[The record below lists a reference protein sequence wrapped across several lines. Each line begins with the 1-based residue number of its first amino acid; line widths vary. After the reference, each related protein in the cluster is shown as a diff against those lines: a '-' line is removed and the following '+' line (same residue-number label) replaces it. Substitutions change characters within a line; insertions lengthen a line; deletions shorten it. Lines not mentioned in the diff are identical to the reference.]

1 MIDTAAAGKVLVAKK
16 GDVKAPGPDPITGE
30 TLPQY
35 FNRRDV
41 NLKQDQLSFLQH
53 WRDLSKYLLPR
64 SSRFFVSDKNQ
75 LGNRRNTAI
84 INNTGTLALRTLSAG
99 MMSGITSP
107 SRPWFNLRTH
117 NTALNKNQAVKVWLD
132 DVRNLMSETFLK
144 SNLYTTLPVVYEDL
158 GCFGTSAFALMED
171 DEDVIRCYMFPIGSY
186 TLSIGPRGNVN
197 GCFREFEMTVA
208 QLVAQFGIDN
218 CSDFVQSQFKTKNL
232 DTGIRVKHVIE
243 ENPDSMDG
251 MLDSKFLP
259 FRSVYYEMKETTKV
273 LEYKGTHEFA
283 VMAPRWRVTGE
294 DTWGN
299 APAMDVL
306 GDVAQLQQMEKRK
319 LQAIDML
326 ITPPRN
332 VPAELRNEY
341 IGTLANEMTFI
352 PSNATGAKV
361 EPSYVINPNIQ
372 YIGGEIQLVM
382 QRIRKGLF
390 EDLFLMIAE
399 IDKSGVTAT
408 EIQAR
413 QQEKMM
419 AMGPVLE
426 RLNDEMLDP
435 IVRRTYSIL
444 ERAGMIPTPP
454 PELQGQPIVI
464 EYISIMAQAMKLQG
478 VVGVERLVGFIG
490 GISAQRP
497 DALDKLNTDE
507 VIDAYADMV
516 GVPPNLVNDSET
528 VGKIRDARQKQEAQA
543 QQMAQLQQ
551 SAQTAKVM
559 ADTQT
564 SSPSMLQIM
573 AGAAQ
578 QAGPLLSQAGQ

>member
-1 MIDTAAAGKVLVAKK
+1 
-16 GDVKAPGPDPITGE
+16 
-30 TLPQY
+30 
-35 FNRRDV
+35 
-41 NLKQDQLSFLQH
+41 
-53 WRDLSKYLLPR
+53 
-64 SSRFFVSDKNQ
+64 
-75 LGNRRNTAI
+75 
-84 INNTGTLALRTLSAG
+84 
-99 MMSGITSP
+99 MS
-107 SRPWFNLRTH
+107 
-117 NTALNKNQAVKVWLD
+117 
-132 DVRNLMSETFLK
+132 
-144 SNLYTTLPVVYEDL
+144 
-158 GCFGTSAFALMED
+158 
-171 DEDVIRCYMFPIGSY
+171 
-186 TLSIGPRGNVN
+186 
-197 GCFREFEMTVA
+197 VA
-208 QLVAQFGIDN
+208 QLVKQFGMEN
-218 CSDFVQSQFKTKNL
+218 CSDFVQGQFKTKAL
-232 DTGIRVKHVIE
+232 DGDVRVMHVIE
-243 ENPDSMDG
+243 ENPDAMEG

-259 FRSVYYEMKETTKV
+259 YRSVYYEKKETTKV

-352 PSNATGAKV
+352 PSTATGAKV

-435 IVRRTYSIL
+435 IIRRTYSIL
-444 ERAGMIPTPP
+444 ERAGLIPPPP
-454 PELQGQPIVI
+454 PELEKQPIVV

-516 GVPPNLVNDSET
+516 GVPPNLVNDNET
-528 VGKIRDARQKQEAQA
+528 VGKIRDARQKQEAQQ

-564 SSPSMLQIM
+564 SSPSMLQTM

-578 QAGPLLSQAGQ
+578 QAGPLLSQGA

>member
-1 MIDTAAAGKVLVAKK
+1 MATDPKVLSVKK
-16 GDVKAPGPDPITGE
+16 GDVKAPCADPVTGE

-35 FNRRDV
+35 FNRRNV
-41 NLKQDQLSFLQH
+41 TLKQDQSSFLQH
-53 WRDLSKYLLPR
+53 WRDLSKYLSPR
-64 SSRFFVSDKNQ
+64 SSRFFVTEKNQ
-75 LGNRRNTAI
+75 NGNRRNTAI

-117 NTALNKNQAVKVWLD
+117 NNELNRVQAVKVWLD
-132 DVRNLMSETFLK
+132 KVRTLIGETFLK

-158 GCFGTSAFALMED
+158 GAYGTAAFALMED
-171 DEDVIRCYMFPIGSY
+171 SEDVIRCYMFPIGSY

-197 GCFREFEMTVA
+197 GCFREFAMSVA
-208 QLVAQFGIDN
+208 QLVSKFGLEN
-218 CSDFVQSQFKTKNL
+218 CSDFVQNQFKTKAL
-232 DTGIRVKHVIE
+232 DGNVQVIHVIE
-243 ENPDSMDG
+243 ENPDAMAG
-251 MLDSKFLP
+251 KLESKYLP
-259 FRSVYYEMKETTKV
+259 FRSVYYERTSSDKV

-299 APAMDVL
+299 SPAMDCL
-306 GDVAQLQQMEKRK
+306 GDVAQIQQMEKRK
-319 LQAIDML
+319 LQALDML
-326 ITPPRN
+326 LSPPRN
-332 VPAELRNEY
+332 VPASLRNEY
-341 IGTLANEMTFI
+341 VGTLAGELTFI
-352 PSNATGAKV
+352 PDQANGARV
-361 EPSYVINPNIQ
+361 EPSYVINPNLQ
-372 YIGGEIQLVM
+372 YIGAEIQNVEH
-382 QRIRKGLF
+382 RVKRGLF

-413 QQEKMM
+413 QQEKLM

-444 ERAGMIPTPP
+444 ERAGLIPPPP
-454 PELQGQPIVI
+454 PELQDQPIVI

-490 GISAQRP
+490 SISAQRP

-516 GVPPNLVNDSET
+516 GVPPSMVNDAG
-528 VGKIRDARQKQEAQA
+528 VIAKIRQARA
-543 QQMAQLQQ
+543 QQEQQQQAMAMAQQG
-551 SAQTAKVM
+551 AQTAKVM

-564 SSPSMLQIM
+564 STPSMLQAM
-573 AGAAQ
+573 SGALQ
-578 QAGPLLSQAGQ
+578 QAGPMAGVA